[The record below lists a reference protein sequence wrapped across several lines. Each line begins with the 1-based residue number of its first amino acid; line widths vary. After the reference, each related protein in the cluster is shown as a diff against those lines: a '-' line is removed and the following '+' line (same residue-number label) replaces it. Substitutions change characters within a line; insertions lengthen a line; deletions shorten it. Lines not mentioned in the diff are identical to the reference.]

1 MGHPAVGW
9 VRRRAIV
16 TRDKLFVELYGAAG
30 GNIITVLSIY
40 NRRDAGFCYKQ
51 SFFATDRRRSRPIDL
66 YILLE
71 SSLRRITD
79 GRICYLRKLF
89 AQGCGTC
96 ILELIEE
103 VEMTTQEAK
112 EYRKALKKVTQK
124 VTSSKSEARKF
135 LRKAGIVTKSGHLT
149 THYK

>member
-1 MGHPAVGW
+1 MWRDWAT
-9 VRRRAIV
+9 RA
-16 TRDKLFVELYGAAG
+16 TRDRLIVDLNGRLMGISSISCQY
-30 GNIITVLSIY
+30 ITEEMPV
-40 NRRDAGFCYKQ
+40 
-51 SFFATDRRRSRPIDL
+51 FATDRWRSRQIDL
-66 YILLE
+66 HILPK
-71 SSLRRITD
+71 SSRGRISD
-79 GRICYLRKLF
+79 GGICYLRKLF

-96 ILELIEE
+96 ILVLIEE